1 MKSFAESRSI
11 WANLIIALLV
21 KFWPGAADWVS
32 HNPEVFALGASLL
45 NILLRFVTKTPIS
58 LTKAPGAL
66 FLAILLLSGCATQ
79 YQKIDPGI
87 FAKRNLEVLIDGV
100 SYEGVG
106 VIPER
111 PSYELIVQP
120 KGESAILIT
129 KTCHRMNTYE
139 KSKGG
144 WFSSGKYRIT
154 HVPVQGLET
163 GRTCALQLDSFDS
176 ANGQHSWSFFMP
188 ADKSYQ
194 LPFELT
200 CNGVVSSLV
209 GTGIC
214 QSHHGLIQR
223 FKVSV
228 PVMIW
233 PPAPSN
239 CEMPRKVGAYYEVGL
254 SPDVC
259 LYQFDDQTGRRA
271 RLTTLGY
278 SGALVE
284 KGQ

>member
-1 MKSFAESRSI
+1 MKTVQESKTV
-11 WANLIIALLV
+11 WVNLLMTALVWL
-21 KFWPGAADWVS
+21 WPGAARFIAQ
-32 HNPEVFALGASLL
+32 NPEIATIAVAAINIALRLITRTAISSPLL
-45 NILLRFVTKTPIS
+45 
-58 LTKAPGAL
+58 GL
-66 FLAILLLSGCATQ
+66 FLCVLAPFLGGCATQ
-79 YQKIDPGI
+79 YQKIDVGV
-87 FAKRNLEVLIDGV
+87 FAKRNLEVLVDGV
-100 SYEGVG
+100 PHEGVG
-106 VIPER
+106 VIPDR
-111 PSYELIVQP
+111 QSYELIVQP
-120 KGESAILIT
+120 KGDSAILIT

-176 ANGQHSWSFFMP
+176 ANGQHSWAFFMP

-278 SGALVE
+278 SGALVG
-284 KGQ
+284 GQ